1 MKSLFLFI
9 KFLLNETYREPA
21 ILFWAYIFPL
31 IISGALGLAFGSEKP
46 VQVNAAWISSNQPP
60 VSESI
65 IWKKVDPREV
75 PTLLKRGQVLIVA
88 EEKSDGTIL
97 LSLDKAN
104 SEARL
109 AATLLEAEILKKD
122 VPNPKVKVE
131 NIKTPGS
138 RYIDFLIPGM
148 IAFGLLNACL
158 WGIGSNLVEM
168 RTKKLLVLYYA
179 TPFSKLSFFLS
190 FYLVRGLNVFLESGF
205 LILFS
210 SLVFQVEF
218 TGSWLGFVI
227 LLLSGLF
234 CFGGIGILVGSR
246 TAKNQIGYGLI
257 NAVTFPMMLCS
268 GIFFS
273 NQGFPD
279 WIQPVLKAL
288 PLTILADG
296 LRSLFLEGFGVS
308 DILLPAGLLIAIG
321 IVAITLGR
329 AIFRWV

>member
-1 MKSLFLFI
+1 MKSLFLFL
-9 KFLLNETYREPA
+9 KFMLKETYREPA
-21 ILFWAYIFPL
+21 VLFWAFIFPL
-31 IISGALGLAFGSEKP
+31 FISGALGLAFGTEKP
-46 VQVNAAWISSNQPP
+46 VLVNAAWISQGDPP
-60 VSESI
+60 PSESI
-65 IWKKVDPREV
+65 VWRKENREDT
-75 PTLLKRGQVLIVA
+75 PTLLKRGHILIVA
-88 EEKSDGTIL
+88 EQKLDGSIS
-97 LSLDKAN
+97 LSLDKTN

-109 AATLLEAEILKKD
+109 AAALLEAEILRKQIPSS
-122 VPNPKVKVE
+122 VVQIE

-179 TPFSKLSFFLS
+179 TPFSKISFFLS

-218 TGSWLGFVI
+218 TGNWIGFII
-227 LLLSGLF
+227 LILSGLF

-273 NQGFPD
+273 NQGFPE

-296 LRSLFLEGFGVS
+296 LRSLFLEGFGVT
-308 DILLPAGLLIAIG
+308 DILLPSGVLIVIG
-321 IVAITLGR
+321 IVALFLGR